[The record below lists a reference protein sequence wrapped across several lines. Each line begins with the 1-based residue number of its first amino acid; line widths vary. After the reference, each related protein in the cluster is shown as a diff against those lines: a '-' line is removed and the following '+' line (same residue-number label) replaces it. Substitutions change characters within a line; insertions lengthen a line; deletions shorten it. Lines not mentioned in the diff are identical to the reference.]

1 MKSVRLVAMSAAC
14 LFLMSCN
21 ESFTGILRLQQ
32 PIVLRAKKADVQLPA
47 GDHNVKIKASSSKV
61 KLEMKI
67 NGKEEKVEFAL
78 PKGTKI
84 RSFND
89 VNIAPGASGQAYGL
103 KGYQQ
108 TTSSR
113 GSTQRGTESC
123 TYYVSER
130 VCRDVKQPDDTT
142 KYECFYEDVAK
153 SGDQDVEYYET
164 DYTTDRA
171 IQVLDPSTLQE
182 IGRFANRTYDS
193 ETTYTYRGDCRR
205 NWSSW

>member
-1 MKSVRLVAMSAAC
+1 MKRVRLVAMFAAC
-14 LFLMSCN
+14 LFLMSCD
-21 ESFTGILRLQQ
+21 ESYTGVLRLDQA
-32 PIVLRAKKADVQLPA
+32 IVLRAKKADVQIPA
-47 GDHNVKIKASSSKV
+47 GGHNVKIKASSSKV
-61 KLEMKI
+61 KLEVKL
-67 NGKEEKVEFAL
+67 NGKEEKIEFAM

-103 KGYQQ
+103 RGSER
-108 TTSSR
+108 TTSER

-130 VCRDVKQPDDTT
+130 VCRDVKQPDNTT

-164 DYTTDRA
+164 GYTTDRA
-171 IQVLDPSTLQE
+171 VQVLDPSTLQQV
-182 IGRFANRTYDS
+182 GLFTNRTYDTR
-193 ETTYTYRGDCRR
+193 TTYTYRGDCRR
-205 NWSSW
+205 GWNSW